1 MHNDLPQ
8 GALPISARPSTKVF
22 LFSSRGETSPCPPV
36 NDCDILEF
44 LVWGLKSLVSM
55 AQKFMSGGPE
65 SWIAV
70 TSFLIDMVRD
80 ISLHTT
86 VK

>member
-1 MHNDLPQ
+1 M
-8 GALPISARPSTKVF
+8 
-22 LFSSRGETSPCPPV
+22 